1 MNPCKTELVAQPF
14 DYDRAKYVNLRKSL
28 ELLDTLVARGYRL
41 PWSTDSSI
49 SSVDREKLSAEDST
63 KKVLEICKILISNQ
77 PRKVLESSV
86 ISAASSSKSVESP
99 VGAKVQKT
107 KTLTKRIFTKIF
119 ESELVSKIKLVAKRA
134 ILYLSLLGSL
144 IRCIKPS
151 NKWSNL
157 IQKKIVKVGHKK
169 FKTTHLYLGGMPAFC
184 SQRPNT
190 RYVSMLEDYE
200 AHRPLIRE
208 GVKNSTDRFPSPDFQ
223 AVSIQEIDKGVEA
236 VKNHLNEQ
244 DVYLHC
250 KAGYGRSGAIAVAY
264 TMTQLEGNF
273 RDVQHRYQVAHD
285 LVKKIRP
292 QLDVHKSKLNICQ
305 WYVVR
310 PTENLL
316 YQGPVTDL

>member
-1 MNPCKTELVAQPF
+1 MNPCTTEPATQLYG
-14 DYDRAKYVNLRKSL
+14 YDKAKYVNLRTSL
-28 ELLDTLVARGYRL
+28 EILDTLVARGYRL

-49 SSVDREKLSAEDST
+49 SSVDREKLSAEDVT
-63 KKVLEICKILISNQ
+63 KKALNICIRLLDQ
-77 PRKVLESSV
+77 PKKVVESSV
-86 ISAASSSKSVESP
+86 TSAPSSSKSVVSP
-99 VGAKVQKT
+99 GGAKVQKT
-107 KTLTKRIFTKIF
+107 KTLTKRIFTKIV
-119 ESELVSKIKLVAKRA
+119 EVAKCA

-151 NKWSNL
+151 NRWSNL
-157 IQKKIVKVGHKK
+157 IQKKIVKVGPNK

-190 RYVSMLEDYE
+190 RYVSMLEGYE
-200 AHRPLIRE
+200 AHWPLIRAE
-208 GVKNSTDRFPSPDFQ
+208 VKSSTSRFPSPDFQ
-223 AVSIQEIDKGVEA
+223 GVSLEEIDKGVEA

-273 RDVQHRYQVAHD
+273 KNVQHRYQVAHD

-292 QLDVHKSKLNICQ
+292 QLDVHQSELNICK
-305 WYVVR
+305 WYEVR

-316 YQGPVTDL
+316 NQGPVTDL

>member
-1 MNPCKTELVAQPF
+1 MNPCTTKPAAQLY
-14 DYDRAKYVNLRKSL
+14 DYNEAKYVNLRTAL
-28 ELLDTLVARGYRL
+28 EILEALVAKGYRL
-41 PWSTDSSI
+41 PWSTDSRI
-49 SSVDREKLSAEDST
+49 SSEDIINLTAEDVT
-63 KKVLEICKILISNQ
+63 KKALNICIRLLDQ
-77 PRKVLESSV
+77 PKKVLESSV
-86 ISAASSSKSVESP
+86 KSAPSSSKSVVSP
-99 VGAKVQKT
+99 GGAKVQKT
-107 KTLTKRIFTKIF
+107 KTLTKRIFTTIV
-119 ESELVSKIKLVAKRA
+119 ESELVSMIKLVAKCA

-151 NKWSNL
+151 NRWSNL
-157 IQKKIVKVGHKK
+157 IQKKIVKVGPNK

-200 AHRPLIRE
+200 AHSPLIRE
-208 GVKNSTDRFPSPDFQ
+208 GVKNSTSRFPSPDFQ
-223 AVSIQEIDKGVEA
+223 AVDIQDIDKGVEA
-236 VKNHLNEQ
+236 VKNHLNKQ

-292 QLDVHKSKLNICQ
+292 QLNVHKSELNIRK
-305 WYVVR
+305 WYEER
-310 PTENLL
+310 PTDNLL
-316 YQGPVTDL
+316 YQGSVTHL